1 MSEESQIVINRLKGH
16 IETIISS
23 YEVALFEKRELE
35 TKLAECREKLAS
47 AQQELETNKKTVKE
61 LKEKIDIMQLTNA
74 FRGSS
79 QDVKEAKQRI
89 ARLVKEIDKC
99 ISLLND

>member
-23 YEVALFEKRELE
+23 YEVALFEKGELE

-79 QDVKEAKQRI
+79 
-89 ARLVKEIDKC
+89 
-99 ISLLND
+99 

>member
-1 MSEESQIVINRLKGH
+1 MSNESQIVVNRLKGH

-23 YEVALFEKRELE
+23 YEVAVYENR
-35 TKLAECREKLAS
+35 
-47 AQQELETNKKTVKE
+47 E
-61 LKEKIDIMQLTNA
+61 LKEKLAEAQKEIENNKKLIKDLGEKLEILQLTNA
-74 FRGSS
+74 FKASS

-89 ARLVKEIDKC
+89 AKIVREIDKC